1 MGRLWRRIGPLRRRL
16 GALGGMY
23 GPAWYPVTEV
33 NQYDVAMVEASL
45 YDVKTQRLVRAATT
59 ETFNPNSVAQETAG
73 YADIIIKQLAARDII
88 AASAK

>member
-16 GALGGMY
+16 GALWRH
-23 GPAWYPVTEV
+23 GPVWYPVTEV
-33 NQYDVAMVEASL
+33 NQYDVATVEASL
-45 YDVKTQRLVRAATT
+45 YDVKTQRLVWAATT

-73 YADIIIKQLAARDII
+73 YADIIIKQLAARGII